1 MKIAVFST
9 KAHDVRY
16 LDDANAGNTHSL
28 TYIEARLSHTTMGL
42 ADNQDAVIAFVHDV
56 VDAVVLERLA
66 AFGVRIVAL
75 RCAGYNNVDL
85 EAAKRL
91 SIAVVRVPAYSPY
104 SVAEHT
110 VGLILSLNRKIHRA
124 YAHVREG
131 NFALDGLL
139 GFDLHGKT
147 VGIVGT
153 GAIGQVV
160 VRIMAGFGCR
170 ILLTDPLPSA
180 ECVSLGGIYVPF
192 ETLAAQSDIISL
204 HCPLIPGTRHIVD
217 KKAIANM
224 RVGVMIVNTGRGAL
238 IDTTAAI
245 EGLKSRQI
253 GYLGLDVY
261 EEEGGVFYEDL
272 SDQILRDDVL
282 ARLLTFPNVLI
293 TSHQGFFTH
302 EAMSAIAKTTLLSL
316 TQFDAGTPFDQSVV
330 LVPFTRT

>member
-1 MKIAVFST
+1 MKVAVFSA
-9 KAHDVRY
+9 KIHDIRY
-16 LDDANAGNTHSL
+16 LDDANDGCTHSL
-28 TYIEARLSHTTMGL
+28 TYIEARLSHTSMGL
-42 ADNQDAVIAFVHDV
+42 ADRHDAVIAFVHDQI
-56 VDAVVLERLA
+56 DSVVLERFSA
-66 AFGVRIVAL
+66 SGVRMVAL

-91 SIAVVRVPAYSPY
+91 GIVVVRVPAYSPH

-139 GFDLHGKT
+139 GFDLYGKT

-153 GAIGQVV
+153 GSIGQVV
-160 VRIMAGFGCR
+160 VRIMAGFGCK
-170 ILLTDPLPSA
+170 ILVTDPSPSSY
-180 ECVSLGGIYVPF
+180 CVSLGAVYVPF
-192 ETLAAQSDIISL
+192 ETLAARSDIISL
-204 HCPLIPGTRHIVD
+204 HCPLTPSTRHIID
-217 KKAIANM
+217 HDAIVRM
-224 RVGVMIVNTGRGAL
+224 RAGVMILNTGRGAL
-238 IDTTAAI
+238 IDTSAAI

-261 EEEGGVFYEDL
+261 EEEGGVFYEDM
-272 SDQILRDDVL
+272 SDQILCDDVL

-316 TQFDAGTPFDQSVV
+316 TQFKAGAPLDESVV
-330 LVPFTRT
+330 LVPLVKT